1 MVDIDDFTEFYTKT
15 FGSKKNQIL
24 SETDQKRLDAVAG
37 YLRDPDN
44 APWVATVEVI
54 GARVPIETVEV
65 YGLEITVDANGNA
78 VHISSPH
85 GFHTDGVA

>member
-15 FGSKKNQIL
+15 FGSKANQIL

-44 APWVATVEVI
+44 ARWVDKVEVI

-85 GFHTDGVA
+85 GFHTDGA